1 MKYIIAFDGG
11 GTKTDIAVLNLVGKL
26 VYEEAGKGCNHNSMY
41 GDNFKEV
48 IEGLFSNAMKSL
60 KISNEDIEFVFL
72 GISGADLES
81 DFIKLNKIGKEI
93 FKDIPFKIVNDAW
106 IILRS
111 GLESS
116 FGAVA
121 ISGTGTNSAAI
132 NKDGKTA
139 ILRSLGFTLGNYGG
153 GLDISREALHY
164 AFRADELTNEPTML
178 QDEIPKI
185 FGYKTMSETLDLF
198 YPKNMV
204 GKVKL
209 GKITEVVIKCAML
222 GDSVSQDILIKIGK
236 FIGLQTGGVIKQVGL
251 ENSEVPVV
259 VGGRVF
265 SSLSPLLLDE
275 FKTNL
280 HRICPKAYIV
290 YPKYKP
296 VIGAF
301 LSALDELNIKQSD
314 NINYNLK

>member
-1 MKYIIAFDGG
+1 MRYIIAYDGG
-11 GTKTDIAVLNLVGKL
+11 GTKTHIAVLNLKGEL
-26 VYEEAGKGCNHNSMY
+26 LYEELGNGCNHNSMY

-48 IEGLFSNAMKSL
+48 IEGLFHNAL
-60 KISNEDIEFVFL
+60 NTLNISYIDIEFVFL
-72 GISGADLES
+72 GVSGADLEP
-81 DFIKLNKIGKEI
+81 DFIKLNKTSKQI
-93 FKDIPFKIVNDAW
+93 FKNIPFKIVNDAW

-111 GLESS
+111 GLKSS

-132 NKDGKTA
+132 NKDGKKA

-178 QDEIPKI
+178 QDEIPRI
-185 FGYKTMSETLDLF
+185 FKLKTMKETLNLF
-198 YPKNMV
+198 YPKNIV
-204 GKVKL
+204 KKVEL
-209 GKITEVVIKCAML
+209 GKITEIVIKCAL
-222 GDSVSQDILIKIGK
+222 KGDKVSQDILIRIGK

-265 SSLSPLLLDE
+265 SSESPLLLDE
-275 FKTNL
+275 FTTNL

-296 VIGAF
+296 VIGAY
-301 LSALDELNIKQSD
+301 LSALDELNIEFSIEIE
-314 NINYNLK
+314 NNLK

>member
-1 MKYIIAFDGG
+1 MKYIIAYDGG
-11 GTKTDIAVLNLVGKL
+11 GIKTHIAVLNLKGKL
-26 VYEEAGKGCNHNSMY
+26 IYEELGKGCNHNSMY

-48 IEGLFSNAMKSL
+48 IEGLFNNAL
-60 KISNEDIEFVFL
+60 NYLNIFGNDIEFVFL
-72 GISGADLES
+72 GVSGADLEP
-81 DFIKLNKIGKEI
+81 DFIKLNKISKKI
-93 FKDIPFKIVNDAW
+93 FKNIPFKIVNDAW

-111 GLESS
+111 GLKSS

-132 NKDGKTA
+132 NKEGKKA
-139 ILRSLGFTLGNYGG
+139 ILRSLGYTLGNYGG

-164 AFRADELTNEPTML
+164 AFRADELTNEPTLL

-185 FGYKTMSETLDLF
+185 FNLKTMTEVLNLF
-198 YPKNMV
+198 YPKNIV
-204 GKVKL
+204 EKIKL
-209 GKITEVVIKCAML
+209 GEITEVVIKCAL
-222 GDSVSQDILIKIGK
+222 NGDVVSQDILVRIGK

-251 ENSEVPVV
+251 ENSKVPVV

-265 SSLSPLLLDE
+265 SSESPLLIDE
-275 FKTNL
+275 FTTNL

-296 VIGAF
+296 VIGAYLF
-301 LSALDELNIKQSD
+301 ALDELNIEQSLEIE
-314 NINYNLK
+314 NNLK